1 VLSCRLTD
9 PPAAGGLSDRRV
21 KGRSLGTVRVMVI
34 IGGGWGSRRRGYGPF
49 GAGGYRR
56 RYGGGSS
63 CMRDVCLVESGCCLA
78 DMLGCGPQLGLLG
91 PSIVQRAVR
100 GGLKRDRRAGA
111 DLAGQTRAVL
121 VAAIRLYQQE
131 VSPRRA
137 RPCCRYTPTCS
148 TYALQALDTHGL
160 GRGFWLAAGRL
171 LRCRPGS
178 AGGIDWIPAV

>member
-1 VLSCRLTD
+1 
-9 PPAAGGLSDRRV
+9 
-21 KGRSLGTVRVMVI
+21 M
-34 IGGGWGSRRRGYGPF
+34 
-49 GAGGYRR
+49 
-56 RYGGGSS
+56 
-63 CMRDVCLVESGCCLA
+63 
-78 DMLGCGPQLGLLG
+78 
-91 PSIVQRAVR
+91 VQRAVR

-111 DLAGQTRAVL
+111 DLARQTRTVL

-137 RPCCRYTPTCS
+137 RPCCRYMPTCS

-160 GRGFWLAAGRL
+160 GGRLWLAAGRL

>member
-1 VLSCRLTD
+1 MEPLLFAVGVTGS
-9 PPAAGGLSDRRV
+9 AAGRPPGHCR
-21 KGRSLGTVRVMVI
+21 GMVR
-34 IGGGWGSRRRGYGPF
+34 
-49 GAGGYRR
+49 
-56 RYGGGSS
+56 
-63 CMRDVCLVESGCCLA
+63 
-78 DMLGCGPQLGLLG
+78 
-91 PSIVQRAVR
+91 RAVR

-111 DLAGQTRAVL
+111 DLAGQTRTVL

-137 RPCCRYTPTCS
+137 PPCCRYMPTCS

-160 GRGFWLAAGRL
+160 GGRLWLAAGRL